1 MADAAPAS
9 KEPFNLSQL
18 KELIELMEKHGVT
31 SVSLRNGD
39 EQWRL
44 NRGAREVYVPMP
56 SAPAPLMHAPQ
67 QFAAPA
73 TAPAAAAPAATAAAP
88 ATAAPTA
95 SNLPVIKSPTVGTFY
110 ASPSPEDPPF
120 IQVGT
125 KVQPDTVVC
134 IIEAMKV
141 FNEITADCS
150 GTVAEV
156 LIKAGDSVEFG
167 QPLFR
172 VRPS

>member
-9 KEPFNLSQL
+9 KEPFNLAQL

-56 SAPAPLMHAPQ
+56 SGPAPMNYAPQ
-67 QFAAPA
+67 QQYAAP
-73 TAPAAAAPAATAAAP
+73 AAAPAAIPPPAAIAP
-88 ATAAPTA
+88 AA
-95 SNLPVIKSPTVGTFY
+95 SNLPEIKSPTVGTFY

-120 IQVGT
+120 VQVGA

-141 FNEITADCS
+141 FNSITADCS
-150 GTVAEV
+150 GTIAEV
-156 LIKAGDSVEFG
+156 LVKAGGSVDFG